1 MSESKGCNF
10 CRRSG
15 LALLPV
21 RPGVKAQDDSAP
33 DFPSTFTAPAVAAQ
47 GETAYTARLLR
58 EGFLYI
64 WNEMTGSWINYF
76 STEEG
81 YFYPLPESGDIP
93 PDVVS
98 GKTRPC
104 ISEPSELA
112 SASLI
117 TLPVLLPPF
126 KNGVFWFA
134 WSEAEWT
141 DAVRKKH
148 EDAGYRAQ
156 YMQRFDMDSWINSGS
171 AENVTSISGLTDS
184 VAEYSSGAAGSEIRQ
199 WSPVFWK
206 ETHAMESINLVMAAE
221 SLSPGKG
228 GIIVLDDPVAVT
240 QEISALCNW
249 RLDKNFSSNPDYTR
263 GLALSSALAGLQD
276 AMCTQFERDL
286 LEQDERMENQVRYG
300 WETTGGIPIPA
311 QPSRAASLHE
321 LNNQVLSAS
330 VAEHW
335 APYEK
340 YIDRS
345 KEKAFLQKYE
355 KALTAYDQRI
365 ISPMVA
371 MYLAWLKSHDLLDY
385 FDHNFDP
392 ENVASGSLF
401 VQAIRDCV
409 SGMQDKKGASDYFCE
424 QLTQPSITAMNILL
438 RATVINNLT
447 WTQQVN
453 SAISG
458 GRYDELPWEKLADG
472 FKDITKE
479 LKNSI
484 HLVMES
490 YLSAISSILLAV
502 ARKSVDGVL
511 MPALV
516 ALSSCTGHA
525 LKTVKLTGERKYFVS
540 AVLEQLA
547 EMTDQESRVA
557 KDRLRHYIDIEMRRM
572 KISGAVLDGRQ
583 ESEFIVMIDIDEAK
597 KAASVPSEA
606 RAQAT
611 AKAIR
616 SAEEINESVF
626 PKFWRDKLSLAKGIS
641 TNTLAD
647 DATTAVPFAGGFLS
661 MALQWNAVIGAGLPD
676 GFEKGSKFIAN
687 IVSAVGA
694 SAEMLDS
701 LWRDFRSIRLR
712 GLVRIKYGAGMERFI
727 SGVLR
732 RVVRAGAW
740 AGVVAVLWDAWH
752 AIDEL
757 LIKDNGSTSLGI
769 AYLASLVGG
778 GLLWASAMTWLALGP
793 FGIVICLIL
802 VFGSAIFLASK
813 EKDKIQKWLAAMWW
827 RQIPSDDKDTPE
839 VVLTEKME
847 MDGFNKL
854 MQPEGAAA

>member
-21 RPGVKAQDDSAP
+21 RPGVKARDDSAP
-33 DFPSTFTAPAVAAQ
+33 DFPATFTAPSVAAQ

-76 STEEG
+76 STYEG
-81 YFYPLPESGDIP
+81 YFYPLPESGDVP
-93 PDVVS
+93 PGVVS

-104 ISEPSELA
+104 ITEPSELA

-134 WSEAEWT
+134 WSEVEWT

-171 AENVTSISGLTDS
+171 AENVIAISELTNS
-184 VAEYSSGAAGSEIRQ
+184 VAEYSSGAADSEIWQ
-199 WSPVFWK
+199 WSPVLWK
-206 ETHAMESINLVMAAE
+206 ETHAQESIYLLMAAE
-221 SLSPGKG
+221 ALSPGRG
-228 GIIVLDDPVAVT
+228 GIIVLDDPVAVA

-249 RLDKNFSSNPDYTR
+249 RLDKNLSNNPEYSR

-300 WETTGGIPIPA
+300 WETTGGIQIPS
-311 QPSRAASLHE
+311 QPSRAVSLHA
-321 LNNQVLSAS
+321 LNNQMLSVT

-365 ISPMVA
+365 ISPMVE
-371 MYLAWLKSHDLLDY
+371 MYLAWLKSQDLLDY
-385 FDHNFDP
+385 LDHNFDP
-392 ENVASGSLF
+392 ENVASGSVF

-424 QLTQPSITAMNILL
+424 QLTQPSITAINILL
-438 RATVINNLT
+438 RATVMNNSA

-458 GRYDELPWEKLADG
+458 GRNNNDLPWDKLADG

-490 YLSAISSILLAV
+490 YLSTLSSVLLAV

-525 LKTVKLTGERKYFVS
+525 LKTVTLTGERKHFVS

-547 EMTDQESRVA
+547 EMTDQDSRVA

-572 KISGAVLDGRQ
+572 EISGAVLDGRQ
-583 ESEFIVMIDIDEAK
+583 QSEFIVMIDIEEAK
-597 KAASVPSEA
+597 KAASVPLES

-611 AKAIR
+611 VKAIH

-626 PKFWRDKLSLAKGIS
+626 PGYWRNKLSLAKGIS
-641 TNTLAD
+641 TNKLASD
-647 DATTAVPFAGGFLS
+647 PTTAVPFAGGVLS
-661 MALQWNAVIGAGLPD
+661 MVLQWNAVIGGGLPD
-676 GFEKGSKFIAN
+676 GFEKGSKFTAN
-687 IVSAVGA
+687 IISAVGA
-694 SAEMLDS
+694 SAEVLDT

-712 GLVRIKYGAGMERFI
+712 GLVRLKFGAGVERFI
-727 SGVLR
+727 SSVLR
-732 RVVRAGAW
+732 RVIKVGAW
-740 AGVVAVLWDAWH
+740 AGIVAVLSDAYN
-752 AIDEL
+752 IYYEGYKKND
-757 LIKDNGSTSLGI
+757 ISKGI
-769 AYLASLVGG
+769 AYFVSMIGG
-778 GLLWASAMTWLALGP
+778 AFLWASAIAWLALGP
-793 FGIVICLIL
+793 LGITICLIL
-802 VFGSAIFLASK
+802 VFGSVIFLASK

-827 RQIPSDDKDTPE
+827 RQIPPDDKDAPE
-839 VVLTEKME
+839 VMLTEKME

-854 MQPEGAAA
+854 MHQEGVAA